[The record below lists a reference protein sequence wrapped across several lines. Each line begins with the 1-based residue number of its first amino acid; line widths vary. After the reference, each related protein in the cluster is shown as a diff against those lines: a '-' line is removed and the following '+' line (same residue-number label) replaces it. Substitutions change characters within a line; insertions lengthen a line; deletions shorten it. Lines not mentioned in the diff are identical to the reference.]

1 MLAKIPVVQLEAEI
15 EKFVEPVT
23 KRLPEK
29 RLKKVI
35 SLAVRG
41 ISGAQSPVITQMAR
55 VLERTKD
62 GVWAMSKRFYG
73 LVGNKRLSHRLLLK
87 GLLCHRRFP
96 TH

>member
-1 MLAKIPVVQLEAEI
+1 MSTIAQKELLAKIPVVQLEAEI

-41 ISGAQSPVITQMAR
+41 ISGAQSP
-55 VLERTKD
+55 
-62 GVWAMSKRFYG
+62 
-73 LVGNKRLSHRLLLK
+73 
-87 GLLCHRRFP
+87 
-96 TH
+96 

>member
-1 MLAKIPVVQLEAEI
+1 MKQVTSDIAKEKAMSTITQNEMLAKIPVVQLEAEI

-41 ISGAQSPVITQMAR
+41 ISGA
-55 VLERTKD
+55 
-62 GVWAMSKRFYG
+62 
-73 LVGNKRLSHRLLLK
+73 
-87 GLLCHRRFP
+87 
-96 TH
+96 

>member
-1 MLAKIPVVQLEAEI
+1 LLAKIPVVQLEAEI

-41 ISGAQSPVITQMAR
+41 ISGAQSPVITQDGACAR
-55 VLERTKD
+55 TNQRR
-62 GVWAMSKRFYG
+62 GVG
-73 LVGNKRLSHRLLLK
+73 DEQTLLWT
-87 GLLCHRRFP
+87 RRQ
-96 TH
+96 